1 MEERTNLPAENRVL
15 GEQTVKDNHRLDD
28 LAVLSR
34 WVKLELF
41 DAVKFLYKQEEDLK
55 VNGTL
60 FNMFIRDCRQRL
72 VGLKVDAADNQ
83 AYRRMYVESI
93 WSEATRKRNNIIN
106 DGLSARR
113 SGVYSAMQNRFF
125 GKCGG
130 RRDAVREQIP

>member
-1 MEERTNLPAENRVL
+1 MIPRDRA
-15 GEQTVKDNHRLDD
+15 
-28 LAVLSR
+28 
-34 WVKLELF
+34 
-41 DAVKFLYKQEEDLK
+41 
-55 VNGTL
+55 TL

-72 VGLKVDAADNQ
+72 VGLKVDAAENQ

-93 WSEATRKRNNIIN
+93 WSEATRKRNNIIA

-113 SGVYSAMQNRFF
+113 SGVYSAMQNRFI